1 MLMVDLEVIS
11 MVRDIVTILGV
22 IGGFTY
28 YVMTVRATQ
37 RNQKQQLETR
47 QAQLFMNIYNQW
59 TSGIN
64 RNFSELRNW
73 EWNNYDDYIKKYGDI
88 ESQNEVSNVGG
99 YLEGI
104 GVLVKENYVPIRLVA
119 LFLTTVVMDFYE
131 QFESI
136 TKENRKR
143 RNAPRIGSES
153 EYLYKTL
160 HKYLEENPNIHG

>member
-1 MLMVDLEVIS
+1 MVDLEVIS

-73 EWNNYDDYIKKYGDI
+73 KWNNYDDYIKKYGDI

-104 GVLVKENYVPIRLVA
+104 GVLVKENYV
-119 LFLTTVVMDFYE
+119 
-131 QFESI
+131 
-136 TKENRKR
+136 RKR

-160 HKYLEENPNIHG
+160 QKYLEENPNIHG